1 MIASVRCANGIRN
14 SKGGGIGE
22 QCAVGSE
29 VARAAGRHGVS
40 GSIPVLFA
48 ITIALNVAGQYLL
61 KAGTGKVTLALSH
74 WVAIV
79 TNPELLLGLAAYV
92 VSLATWL
99 LLLKRLPLAVAYPT
113 LSLSYILIVLVGVVV
128 LREPWSWTRVAGSA
142 VIVLGVWLLW
152 RPA

>member
-1 MIASVRCANGIRN
+1 MQ
-14 SKGGGIGE
+14 E
-22 QCAVGSE
+22 
-29 VARAAGRHGVS
+29 VS
-40 GSIPVLFA
+40 GDGSKTTKLWTHKPPGAWSDRDEPHVTSSIPVLFT
-48 ITIALNVAGQYLL
+48 ITIALNVVGQYLL
-61 KAGTGKVTLALSH
+61 KAGTGKVTLALSQ
-74 WVAIV
+74 WLAII

-92 VSLATWL
+92 VSLVTWL

-113 LSLSYILIVLVGVVV
+113 LSLSYLLIVLVGVVV